1 MNKKQ
6 YTSLILAL
14 LIMGTRIGFA
24 LNVHYCGHQ
33 IAEISLASNPSNC
46 GMEINQDNQLPEHTS
61 FSKTPCCKDQTLL
74 FQNNEPQKFETVYNL
89 AFFGFD
95 KSSLTEDLL
104 KVPTLISRVVLKMN
118 WNPPPP
124 GNNKVYLLN
133 HSFVVYG

>member
-6 YTSLILAL
+6 YLSFTLAL
-14 LIMGTRIGFA
+14 LIMSTRVGFA
-24 LNVHYCGHQ
+24 LNIHYCGHQ

-46 GMEINQDNQLPEHTS
+46 GMEIDQDYQLPEHTS

-74 FQNNEPQKFETVYNL
+74 FQNNEPQKFETESNL
-89 AFFGFD
+89 VLFGLD
-95 KSSLTEDLL
+95 KLILNENSFEA
-104 KVPTLISRVVLKMN
+104 PALISRVFLKTN

-124 GNNKVYLLN
+124 RKNKIFLLN